1 MSRKSRKRR
10 EKEKAASVKR
20 EGRNRR
26 RTNRDIMMVTYFF
39 VFLFV
44 GIIGYLGYFTYVKA
58 DEYRTNEYNSK
69 RQTIF
74 ADRFIRGDIVSSN
87 GKTLA
92 TTTTDDDG
100 NEVREYPYGSMFA
113 HVVGYSTKGNTG
125 IESLA
130 SSYLLNSSINPF
142 VRAVY
147 ELRDKKSPGD
157 TVVTTLDTRLQA
169 AAYDALGDNKGAV
182 VAINPKT
189 GEILAMVS
197 KPDYDPNEIN
207 DIWDELVDSD
217 NKNSNLVNRA
227 TQGLYPPGSTF
238 KVITAL
244 EYIRENPGTY
254 SNFHFNCDS
263 IYENGEYQ
271 IRCSH
276 GVSHGEENL
285 KEAFAASCNGAFASI
300 GETLNFASMY
310 QLCEDFGYNKQLP
323 VNLLSNA
330 SKFTLKDSSSLWDVL
345 QTSIGQGQT
354 TITPLHN
361 AMIAAAVANGGVMM
375 EPYVLDHVENE
386 NGNVIRSFSPKTW
399 RTVMTKDEAD
409 LLKDLMRAVVTDG
422 TGSNAQGDGYTVAGK
437 TGSAEWASGK
447 DTHAWFIGF
456 ANVDDPEIAVSVI
469 VEEGGSGGSVA
480 APVARAVFDA
490 YYEAKNS

>member
-1 MSRKSRKRR
+1 
-10 EKEKAASVKR
+10 
-20 EGRNRR
+20 
-26 RTNRDIMMVTYFF
+26 MVTYFF

-74 ADRFIRGDIVSSN
+74 ADRFVRGDIVSSN

-238 KVITAL
+238 
-244 EYIRENPGTY
+244 
-254 SNFHFNCDS
+254 
-263 IYENGEYQ
+263 
-271 IRCSH
+271 
-276 GVSHGEENL
+276 
-285 KEAFAASCNGAFASI
+285 
-300 GETLNFASMY
+300 
-310 QLCEDFGYNKQLP
+310 
-323 VNLLSNA
+323 
-330 SKFTLKDSSSLWDVL
+330 
-345 QTSIGQGQT
+345 
-354 TITPLHN
+354 
-361 AMIAAAVANGGVMM
+361 
-375 EPYVLDHVENE
+375 
-386 NGNVIRSFSPKTW
+386 
-399 RTVMTKDEAD
+399 
-409 LLKDLMRAVVTDG
+409 
-422 TGSNAQGDGYTVAGK
+422 
-437 TGSAEWASGK
+437 
-447 DTHAWFIGF
+447 
-456 ANVDDPEIAVSVI
+456 
-469 VEEGGSGGSVA
+469 
-480 APVARAVFDA
+480 
-490 YYEAKNS
+490 